1 MNEIFAFIVDKFFH
15 DMFINDKS
23 TQDTF
28 ETFNW
33 EILDVILLCI
43 PVDDMFVQLMFVE
56 HVLILLI
63 SLIIYTPDG
72 TWYKVIVS

>member
-1 MNEIFAFIVDKFFH
+1 
-15 DMFINDKS
+15 MFIDDKS